1 MRGSTPPPILKPQ
14 PFSVGVFSCLIAPV
28 PAYSCGFLRT
38 PADFANRLNW
48 PFRATFHSLLAIP
61 RSDLALRNRPEVRK
75 VRDRPHYRSM
85 GYARTNQ
92 AVGLQHRVA
101 KETLSL
107 HFVGSYRSLPTDC
120 NTDARAWM
128 RPGRERHCQ
137 DNVRMTTIKAS
148 KISPEVLHEY
158 PESFQDRTH

>member
-1 MRGSTPPPILKPQ
+1 MVNHPPPILKPQ

-75 VRDRPHYRSM
+75 VRDRPHYRSI

-92 AVGLQHRVA
+92 VVGLRHWLPKRVKRPWCNANRLTVRSVRFAQTVSVQQAWQWRLAPDRVVQDLPRHDLRHR
-101 KETLSL
+101 LDRR
-107 HFVGSYRSLPTDC
+107 HHRRSP
-120 NTDARAWM
+120 N
-128 RPGRERHCQ
+128 RPR
-137 DNVRMTTIKAS
+137 
-148 KISPEVLHEY
+148 
-158 PESFQDRTH
+158 